1 MDFKEE
7 LEAKVIPFIKTKKL
21 YSEVVLL
28 DEVNGNYF
36 IPKISDA
43 WSGALPATLIINQKK
58 QINHFFEKKLTYEFL
73 KSEIKLTQ

>member
-1 MDFKEE
+1 
-7 LEAKVIPFIKTKKL
+7 
-21 YSEVVLL
+21 L

-58 QINHFFEKKLTYEFL
+58 KINHFFEKKLTYEFL